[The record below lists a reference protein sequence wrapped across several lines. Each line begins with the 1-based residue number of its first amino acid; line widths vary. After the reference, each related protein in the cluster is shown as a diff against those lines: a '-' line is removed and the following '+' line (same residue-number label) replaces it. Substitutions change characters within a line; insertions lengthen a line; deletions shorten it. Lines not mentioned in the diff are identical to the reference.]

1 MLFGEEQTNK
11 EINELGMYEFL
22 IFISSITI
30 LTIFFL
36 FMKYSS
42 FNIDLVGGVI
52 PSKTHKGQPVKT
64 NTFYRDAFIHEIQ
77 GCPNLPSDLKRQMG
91 LTQIFSD
98 DSQKNNPFV
107 GNKGMTKKR
116 SLGSI
121 LPPCSL
127 NFNR

>member
-52 PSKTHKGQPVKT
+52 PSKTHKG
-64 NTFYRDAFIHEIQ
+64 
-77 GCPNLPSDLKRQMG
+77 
-91 LTQIFSD
+91 
-98 DSQKNNPFV
+98 
-107 GNKGMTKKR
+107 
-116 SLGSI
+116 
-121 LPPCSL
+121 
-127 NFNR
+127 